1 MLCARLEARIELRVG
16 RHAAASSAATAAA
29 GADGDRVNVPT
40 AGGEHPQV
48 EVGLESM
55 KEQGQE

>member
-16 RHAAASSAATAAA
+16 RHAASTSAAAAA
-29 GADGDRVNVPT
+29 GADGDGVNVPT

-48 EVGLESM
+48 EVGLEPM